1 MNPHTR
7 CTAIFGCAC
16 ILLLGST
23 CPAQLVLAT
32 DQFDAPQY
40 LIDVEFDRSF
50 QIASP
55 WMYGGPGAWA
65 MTADNVLGVLYY
77 SNAQELYR
85 VSAATLRP
93 EYLGTMRVGG
103 NPTFMAG
110 LAWHGLDQKM
120 YGISSYPESGIYEI
134 DLATL
139 EATFVMPVD
148 PANNASGLE
157 YDNGTESL
165 LALYD
170 GFGSNGG
177 GLYAIDIKTQTATF
191 ITGYPPNN
199 ITDIDGLA
207 AGDGRAYLVT
217 DRNRPIFVY
226 DLAANEYLPDL
237 TSPVQ
242 FTGVMCGA
250 AWAPPFMNRLLV
262 SEPVPGRVGRN
273 NRFHIVGAEPG
284 STVHL
289 VIGFNVGNTRVPGC
303 SGTTLEIAA
312 PRVRGND
319 VADAEGRCRIT
330 SFVPTEAF
338 GIPIVYQVVDPVMCR
353 VSNLTFFSF
362 GPE

>member
-1 MNPHTR
+1 LV
-7 CTAIFGCAC
+7 GCLS
-16 ILLLGST
+16 LLASGGSSL
-23 CPAQLVLAT
+23 AQLVFAT

-40 LIDVEFDRSF
+40 LIDVEFNRSF
-50 QIASP
+50 QVASP
-55 WMYGGPGAWA
+55 WLYGGPGAWA
-65 MTADNVLGVLYY
+65 MTADNALGVVYY

-93 EYLGTMRVGG
+93 EYLGTMRVDGE
-103 NPTFMAG
+103 PTFMVG
-110 LAWHGLDQKM
+110 LAWHDLDQKM

-134 DLATL
+134 DLITL
-139 EATFVMPVD
+139 EATLVMPVD

-177 GLYAIDIKTQTATF
+177 ALYSIDIENRQVTF

-226 DLAANEYLPDL
+226 DLVANEYLPDL
-237 TSPVQ
+237 TSPVRW
-242 FTGVMCGA
+242 TGVMCGA
-250 AWAPPFMNRLLV
+250 AWAPSFMDRLLT
-262 SEPVPGRVGRN
+262 SEPVPGQVGRN
-273 NRFHIVGAEPG
+273 NRFHVVGAQPG

-289 VIGFNVGNTRVPGC
+289 VIGFNVGTTRVPGC
-303 SGTTLEIAA
+303 SGTTLEIAS
-312 PRVRGND
+312 PRIMGND
-319 VADAEGRCRIT
+319 VADAEGRCQIGA
-330 SFVPTEAF
+330 FVPAQAF
-338 GIPIVYQVVDPVMCR
+338 GIPIVYQVVDPGGCN